1 MAASVITEGKQIL
14 TTTRRDTFTMT
25 HNWLIWVERVVSNMW
40 QFGIDSWI
48 NRNEAIYGQ
57 TESDQLAKQ
66 TKEVGT
72 QIIRQYAQ
80 DQLHVSDQDCS
91 LFALHSRYAY
101 ADTHYTR
108 NSCG

>member
-1 MAASVITEGKQIL
+1 
-14 TTTRRDTFTMT
+14 MT
-25 HNWLIWVERVVSNMW
+25 HNCLIWVERVVSNMW